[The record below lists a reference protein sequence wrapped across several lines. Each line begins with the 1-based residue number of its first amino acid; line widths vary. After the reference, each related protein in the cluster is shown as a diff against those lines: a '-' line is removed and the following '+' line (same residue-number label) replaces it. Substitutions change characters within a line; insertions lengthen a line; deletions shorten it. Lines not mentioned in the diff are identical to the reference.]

1 MISFLCCFIRIKGSV
16 KRSKRSAESYNEQ
29 VSHLPKQPPPQ
40 HDATQDIYTNMST
53 PSSKLSVI
61 NDDVNAYE
69 FNSRKMG
76 YAIFIINSEFDD
88 QKTRPVAD
96 LDCCNMSEVFL
107 TLGFDIKI
115 LENKTNSDLK
125 ESLAGMYARCQSLST
140 QMLSH

>member
-1 MISFLCCFIRIKGSV
+1 MTSFLCCFIRIKGSI
-16 KRSKRSAESYNEQ
+16 KPSKRSAESYNER

-69 FNSRKMG
+69 FNRRKMG

-88 QKTRPVAD
+88 QKKRPFAD

-125 ESLAGMYARCQSLST
+125 ESLAGMYARCQLLST